1 MTEDYSLILSTQ
13 ISNSLILFYHFYRPY
28 SHKEVLSCTP
38 IVYVHPHYK

>member
-13 ISNSLILFYHFYRPY
+13 INNSLFYHFYRTY

-38 IVYVHPHYK
+38 FVHVHPYYKGM